1 MEGVDDTPII
11 IAPVDPPPIAVA
23 ATPNAANDTA
33 HPIANEDIV
42 VDLPKT
48 TRDDDEVD
56 GASKD
61 SRTNPR
67 LSSTSSGSGIA
78 SYCFANIATRPM
90 RRLFVIKSKRK
101 LSRRVFKK
109 EGQSARV
116 YFRACLLVGRVFS
129 DEFQKK
135 EGEKIKNEKKESRR
149 KARERR
155 RK

>member
-11 IAPVDPPPIAVA
+11 IAPVDPPLIAVA
-23 ATPNAANDTA
+23 ATPNAAKDTA

-90 RRLFVIKSKRK
+90 RRLFVIKSETQTID
-101 LSRRVFKK
+101 SR
-109 EGQSARV
+109 
-116 YFRACLLVGRVFS
+116 L
-129 DEFQKK
+129 
-135 EGEKIKNEKKESRR
+135 
-149 KARERR
+149 
-155 RK
+155 